1 MQIIENGDRIKDMI
15 GKKNLTE
22 VNRVCENW
30 DKWFGHDLNHWDFQ
44 NPGDFQDDSGV

>member
-44 NPGDFQDDSGV
+44 NPDDFQDDSGV